1 MSHLET
7 LLTSG
12 DTSVV
17 GVWSQSRLKKKRL
30 GRWQQSQKR
39 PSREKQ
45 LHESK
50 PVKQMKQNRK
60 TILKKKP
67 ARWRWVDLV
76 MSPTDQAGRPLWRRR
91 TQRKTKPGQNTNG
104 SHKTKP
110 DQDHEE
116 THEFKHVFLS
126 WSRLITFIMRW
137 CLPLT
142 HVSHRFNTRPQF
154 LEPFLLIQ
162 KKITLGWGRAGIN
175 WFWHSAELMGRH
187 ASGLDW

>member
-1 MSHLET
+1 MVPKNCADLNLAASKRKKNSVKVMSHLET
-7 LLTSG
+7 LLSGG
-12 DTSVV
+12 DTSMV

-39 PSREKQ
+39 PSREKL

-50 PVKQMKQNRK
+50 PVKQMKQNRQIIYPEK
-60 TILKKKP
+60 NP

-91 TQRKTKPGQNTNG
+91 TQRKTKPGQNINNG

-116 THEFKHVFLS
+116 TREFKHFFCLGQGLS
-126 WSRLITFIMRW
+126 
-137 CLPLT
+137 
-142 HVSHRFNTRPQF
+142 
-154 LEPFLLIQ
+154 LL
-162 KKITLGWGRAGIN
+162 
-175 WFWHSAELMGRH
+175 
-187 ASGLDW
+187 

>member
-1 MSHLET
+1 MVPKNCADLNLAASKRKKKSVKVMSHLET

-67 ARWRWVDLV
+67 AR
-76 MSPTDQAGRPLWRRR
+76 
-91 TQRKTKPGQNTNG
+91 
-104 SHKTKP
+104 
-110 DQDHEE
+110 
-116 THEFKHVFLS
+116 
-126 WSRLITFIMRW
+126 
-137 CLPLT
+137 
-142 HVSHRFNTRPQF
+142 
-154 LEPFLLIQ
+154 
-162 KKITLGWGRAGIN
+162 
-175 WFWHSAELMGRH
+175 
-187 ASGLDW
+187 